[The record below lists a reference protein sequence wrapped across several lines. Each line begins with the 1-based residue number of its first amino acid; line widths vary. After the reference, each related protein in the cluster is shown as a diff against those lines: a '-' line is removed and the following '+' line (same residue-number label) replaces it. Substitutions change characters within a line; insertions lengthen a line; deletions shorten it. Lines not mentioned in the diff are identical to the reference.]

1 MLSYLENQNS
11 NLVIRLYRYDTGETD
26 TIKLMPGIHSHIRF
40 SPDNKTIYFL
50 YSGPRNPTDLWSHNL
65 DSGQFRQLTKSL
77 PVSLDTSSFV
87 SPTNV
92 SYKSVDGKT
101 IPALLYKPDRKSTRL
116 NSSHRCISYAVFC
129 L

>member
-1 MLSYLENQNS
+1 
-11 NLVIRLYRYDTGETD
+11 
-26 TIKLMPGIHSHIRF
+26 MPGIHSHIRF

-101 IPALLYKPDRKSTRL
+101 FPDLFTSPAGEKEKGKLPASFYVTVEPTRNL
-116 NSSHRCISYAVFC
+116 IKIGIHLGKDFLTKASM
-129 L
+129 